1 MTSSLRRWAPWAA
14 LAVVLAVALVI
25 GSRPAGGPTTSADRV
40 RHIAAELRCPTCRSQ
55 SALESDAEV
64 SRAMRA
70 EIQRR
75 VDAGETDA
83 QIRAY
88 FVSKF
93 GKDILLR
100 PEGRGVSAL
109 VWILPV
115 VALVAAIAGLV
126 VAFRRWR
133 PRAVTVSDDD
143 RRLVEDA
150 LHGGAT

>member
-1 MTSSLRRWAPWAA
+1 MIRKWGPWAA
-14 LAVVLAVALVI
+14 LALVLVVALAV
-25 GSRPAGGPTTSADRV
+25 GSRSDSGPTTSADRV

-75 VDAGETDA
+75 VDDGETDA
-83 QIRAY
+83 EIRAY

-133 PRAVTVSDDD
+133 PREVTVSDED
-143 RRLVEDA
+143 RRLVDDA
-150 LHGGAT
+150 LQGGSA

>member
-1 MTSSLRRWAPWAA
+1 MRRSLPWLAM
-14 LAVVLAVALVI
+14 AVVLVGALVI
-25 GSRPAGGPTTSADRV
+25 GSRPDDGPRTTDDRV
-40 RHIAAELRCPTCRSQ
+40 RSIAAELRCPTCRSQ

-64 SRAMRA
+64 SRAMRD
-70 EIQRR
+70 EIARR
-75 VDAGETDA
+75 VDAGQSDDE
-83 QIRAY
+83 IRAY

-100 PEGRGVSAL
+100 PEGRGVTAL

-115 VALVAAIAGLV
+115 VALVAAVAGLV

-143 RRLVEDA
+143 RRLVDEA
-150 LHGGAT
+150 LRGTT

>member
-1 MTSSLRRWAPWAA
+1 MRGRLSWIV
-14 LAVVLAVALVI
+14 LAVVLVGALIV
-25 GSRPAGGPTTSADRV
+25 GSRPDDGPRTAADRV
-40 RHIAAELRCPTCRSQ
+40 RAIASELRCPTCRSQ

-64 SRAMRA
+64 SRAMRD
-70 EIQRR
+70 EIRRR
-75 VDAGETDA
+75 VEAGRSDE

-100 PEGRGVSAL
+100 PEGSGVTAL

-115 VALVAAIAGLV
+115 VAFAGAVAGLA

-133 PRAVTVSDDD
+133 PRAVTVSEDD
-143 RRLVEDA
+143 RRLVEEA
-150 LHGGAT
+150 LRT